1 MQKDSRNKD
10 IIDETKVLRECLI
23 NKIENKEQLFLL
35 FLEGRV

>member
-10 IIDETKVLRECLI
+10 IIDETKVLGECLI